1 MNVRL
6 QATGIKKEGFMKAE
20 FTTRLEADL
29 RRRLR
34 VFAAVSERTIEDI
47 VGSAL
52 DGYLPPAAE
61 MAALPATAEPA
72 LAERSGAA

>member
-1 MNVRL
+1 
-6 QATGIKKEGFMKAE
+6 MKAE
-20 FTTRLEADL
+20 FTTRLDAGI

-52 DGYLPPAAE
+52 DGYLPAAPE
-61 MAALPATAEPA
+61 MTPGPAT
-72 LAERSGAA
+72 SGPVFADQPGSA

>member
-1 MNVRL
+1 
-6 QATGIKKEGFMKAE
+6 MKAE
-20 FTTRLEADL
+20 FTTRLDGAL

-52 DGYLPPAAE
+52 DGYLPPGPELSTVAA
-61 MAALPATAEPA
+61 APA
-72 LAERSGAA
+72 LAEQSAGCRVTAGATPPR